1 MDLDDYSREMI
12 ERSGQMSIP
21 VTLVGDHL
29 IIGFNEPELRSAL
42 AAEGHALKD

>member
-21 VTLVGDHL
+21 VTFVGDRMV
-29 IIGFNEPELRSAL
+29 IGFNEPELRAAL
-42 AAEGHALKD
+42 AAEGDAIKY